1 MIKKGPMTMI
11 LVFSNACPHCHTY
24 MPIWDKISKAHG
36 RKANMVSMEASTYQQ
51 TPMSGMKEVSG
62 VPTVLFV
69 DKEGRISEAK
79 AARDE
84 RVMTNAVRIATP
96 VASSEIERVAS
107 SSEIERVASASVS
120 VPSVPSAPSAPS
132 ASLPIMA
139 MRKATPYPSKPMAMT
154 SSEPRAMTP
163 SEPRAVTFSEPRAV
177 TPSEPRAVTP
187 SEPRAV
193 TDDQVMESLTEE
205 VARAAAANRKAS
217 VRPYPS
223 SNFRSVVPGTVVSE
237 NPLPSIPGYSMT
249 NTNYSMRGGQGGGYN
264 GNQRGGNPWSAFLLA
279 ASQAAPAAA
288 LLGAYTMLPKRSS
301 GLAAPSGLATPSGR
315 RKTRRA

>member
-1 MIKKGPMTMI
+1 MTMI

-96 VASSEIERVAS
+96 VASSEVERL
-107 SSEIERVASASVS
+107 ASASSPEVERLAS
-120 VPSVPSAPSAPS
+120 ASAPSPS
-132 ASLPIMA
+132 ASGSVIA
-139 MRKATPYPSKPMAMT
+139 MRKATPYPSKPMT
-154 SSEPRAMTP
+154 MTP
-163 SEPRAVTFSEPRAV
+163 SEPRAV

-187 SEPRAV
+187 SEPGAVTASEPRAV
-193 TDDQVMESLTEE
+193 TDDQVMETLTEE

-249 NTNYSMRGGQGGGYN
+249 NTNYSMLGGQRGG
-264 GNQRGGNPWSAFLLA
+264 QRGGNPWSAFLLA
-279 ASQAAPAAA
+279 AGQAAPAAA

-301 GLAAPSGLATPSGR
+301 GLAAPSGR
-315 RKTRRA
+315 RKTRRFRR

>member
-107 SSEIERVASASVS
+107 SSSPEVERVAFSPA
-120 VPSVPSAPSAPS
+120 SAPSPSPS
-132 ASLPIMA
+132 ASGSVIA
-139 MRKATPYPSKPMAMT
+139 MRKATPYPSKPMT
-154 SSEPRAMTP
+154 MTP
-163 SEPRAVTFSEPRAV
+163 SASRAVTFSEPRV
-177 TPSEPRAVTP
+177 MTTSEPRAVSP

-193 TDDQVMESLTEE
+193 TDDQVMETLTEE

-249 NTNYSMRGGQGGGYN
+249 NTNYSMLGGQRGG
-264 GNQRGGNPWSAFLLA
+264 QRGGNPWSAFLLA
-279 ASQAAPAAA
+279 AGQAAPAAA

-301 GLAAPSGLATPSGR
+301 GLAAPSGR
-315 RKTRRA
+315 RKTRRFRA